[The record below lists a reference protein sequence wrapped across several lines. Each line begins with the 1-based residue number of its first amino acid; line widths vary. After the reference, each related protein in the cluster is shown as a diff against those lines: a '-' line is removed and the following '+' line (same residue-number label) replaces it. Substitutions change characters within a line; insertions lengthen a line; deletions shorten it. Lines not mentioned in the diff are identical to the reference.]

1 MGRYR
6 PPEPEKTAVI
16 TASGFARLQH
26 ELNFLWK
33 EKRPEVTAR
42 VAAAAALGDR
52 SENADYIYGK
62 RQLGEIDRRIRYL
75 DKRIRTM
82 QVVDRLPADK
92 TKIYFGAWVTL
103 KSLDGEP
110 SDEVEDT
117 CDYRLVGPD
126 EIDFDPAYISIDSPM
141 AMVLIG
147 KSKGDEISL
156 VQSSQT
162 TKILSF
168 EDTARLRHYRIC
180 NVRYDPL
187 QKIGCIIA

>member
-16 TASGFARLQH
+16 TASGFARLQK

-33 EKRPEVTAR
+33 EKRPEITAR

-62 RQLGEIDRRIRYL
+62 RQLAEIDRRIRYL

-82 QVVDRLPADK
+82 QVVDRLPADE
-92 TKIYFGAWVTL
+92 TKVYFGAWVTL
-103 KSLDGEP
+103 EHVNAEPPGEISKSP
-110 SDEVEDT
+110 T
-117 CDYRLVGPD
+117 TYRIVGPD
-126 EIDFDPAYISIDSPM
+126 EIGFDKAYISIDSRM
-141 AMVLIG
+141 ARALIG
-147 KSKGDEISL
+147 KAEGDEISL
-156 VQSSQT
+156 VQSDTS

-168 EDTARLRHYRIC
+168 EQTARPRHYRIC
-180 NVRYDPL
+180 AVRYDPL
-187 QKIGCIIA
+187 